1 MRTFSNLSLLSVILL
16 SGCETMVTGKP
27 KLVSITMELY
37 NADEHYYRYHRSLT
51 ERHDYTNPFTEPY
64 LIYSNIEGGLGCFGA
79 YNLGKLSYQPD

>member
-1 MRTFSNLSLLSVILL
+1 
-16 SGCETMVTGKP
+16 
-27 KLVSITMELY
+27 MELY